1 MPSVRLFYRLIVR
14 PLLREPWRAALT
26 VFAVALGVSVV
37 LAIELA
43 GGAAAGSFRSSL
55 ETLSGNTNLEVIAA
69 GGVPEQV
76 VGALARLPYPIKIH
90 ARVEDY
96 AVLVDSGQTLP
107 LIGLDLIAESNTYES
122 GDAAIHFA
130 KSPDVANNLGAND
143 SVFV

>member
-43 GGAAAGSFRSSL
+43 GNAAAGSFRSSL
-55 ETLSGNTNLEVIAA
+55 ETLSGNTNLEVTAA
-69 GGVPEQV
+69 GGIPEQTV
-76 VGALARLPYPIKIH
+76 ATLERLPYPLQLH

-96 AVLVDSGQTLP
+96 TTVADSAQTVPSSVL
-107 LIGLDLIAESNTYES
+107 I
-122 GDAAIHFA
+122 
-130 KSPDVANNLGAND
+130 
-143 SVFV
+143 

>member
-43 GGAAAGSFRSSL
+43 GNAAAGSFRSSL
-55 ETLSGNTNLEVIAA
+55 ETLSGNTNLEVTAA
-69 GGVPEQV
+69 GGIPEQTV
-76 VGALARLPYPIKIH
+76 ATLERLPYPIQLY

-96 AVLVDSGQTLP
+96 ATVSESAQTPSPPSLSFF
-107 LIGLDLIAESNTYES
+107 LYEE
-122 GDAAIHFA
+122 
-130 KSPDVANNLGAND
+130 NN
-143 SVFV
+143 